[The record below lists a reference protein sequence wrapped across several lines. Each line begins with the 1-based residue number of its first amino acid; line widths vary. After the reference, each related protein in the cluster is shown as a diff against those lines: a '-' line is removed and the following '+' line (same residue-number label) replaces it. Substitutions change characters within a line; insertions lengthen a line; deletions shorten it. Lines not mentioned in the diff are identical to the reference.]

1 MSHMR
6 IVSMPYVPLGI
17 VTAGFVYAPRLS
29 FFSFNVDILARTQK
43 RQIQIIIAC
52 LHIDTS

>member
-1 MSHMR
+1 
-6 IVSMPYVPLGI
+6 MPYVPLGI